1 MKNYSNLTH
10 QQLGRNNLMPYEESK
25 LILDEKETEW
35 HDRKQYAEILRELIL
50 SQQTQYKKARD
61 PMKKNKL
68 SHSIAY
74 LIQVQNSIIN
84 SEKNLDERISKL
96 EELMKYR

>member
-1 MKNYSNLTH
+1 MV
-10 QQLGRNNLMPYEESK
+10 PYEESK

-35 HDRKQYAEILRELIL
+35 HDRRQYAEILRELIL
-50 SQQTQYKKARD
+50 SQQTLYKKLKD
-61 PMKKNKL
+61 TMKKNKI

-74 LIQVQNSIIN
+74 LIQVQNSLIN

-96 EELMKYR
+96 EELIKLR

>member
-1 MKNYSNLTH
+1 MTA
-10 QQLGRNNLMPYEESK
+10 
-25 LILDEKETEW
+25 EW
-35 HDRKQYAEILRELIL
+35 FDREQYAEILRELIL

-84 SEKNLDERISKL
+84 SEKNIEARIEKL
-96 EELMKYR
+96 EELTRLR